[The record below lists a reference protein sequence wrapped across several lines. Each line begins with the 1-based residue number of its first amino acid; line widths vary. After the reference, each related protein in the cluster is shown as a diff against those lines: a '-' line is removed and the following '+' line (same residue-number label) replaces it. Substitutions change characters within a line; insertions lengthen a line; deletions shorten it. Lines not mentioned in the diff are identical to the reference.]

1 MKPYVLAP
9 ALVAL
14 LGGALLSAAMPTY
27 AHAQALA
34 SGQLAPAHGYCCS
47 PSQVAKWEKLLPV
60 RPVNP
65 QSIVRSVTRLRL
77 VNFEVTTNGGNR
89 SVHRPSGY
97 NTIQYDFGYVAA
109 TTGTL
114 YIHHRPRYVRVIETV
129 EQRRAS
135 GISITPVLSGASAAA
150 IPAGYYSPWVLVV
163 AQPQRH
169 LTFLIESNIP
179 RNRLR
184 LLGDLLVARAKAG
197 GSVQPFRSTGN

>member
-1 MKPYVLAP
+1 MKPFVLTS

-14 LGGALLSAAMPTY
+14 VSGALISGTMPPY

-34 SGQLAPAHGYCCS
+34 PEQQAPAHGYCCL
-47 PSQVAKWEKLLPV
+47 PAQVAKGERLLPV

-65 QSIVRSVTRLRL
+65 QSVVRSVTHLRL
-77 VNFEVTTNGGNR
+77 VNFQITTVGGNR
-89 SVHRPSGY
+89 SVHRPSGR

-114 YIHHRPRYVRVIETV
+114 FVHHRPRYVRVIETV
-129 EQRRAS
+129 EQRRAR
-135 GISITPVLSGASAAA
+135 GISITPVLGGADAAA

-169 LTFLIESNIP
+169 LTFFIESNIP

-184 LLGDLLVARAKAG
+184 LLGDLLVAKAK
-197 GSVQPFRSTGN
+197 TG

>member
-1 MKPYVLAP
+1 MRLRLVP

-14 LGGALLSAAMPTY
+14 LSGALLSATMPTY
-27 AHAQALA
+27 THAQALA
-34 SGQLAPAHGYCCS
+34 SGQLATARGYCCL
-47 PSQVAKWEKLLPV
+47 PSQVAKSEKLLPV
-60 RPVNP
+60 RPINP
-65 QSIVRSVTRLRL
+65 QSVVRSVTHLRL
-77 VNFEVTTNGGNR
+77 VNFQVTTNGGNR

-109 TTGTL
+109 TTDTL
-114 YIHHRPRYVRVIETV
+114 YVHHRPRYVRVIETV

-150 IPAGYYSPWVLVV
+150 IPVGYYSPLALVV
-163 AQPQRH
+163 AQPLRH
-169 LTFLIESNIP
+169 LTFFIESNIP

-197 GSVQPFRSTGN
+197 RTVQPFRSTGH

>member
-1 MKPYVLAP
+1 MRPRLVP

-14 LGGALLSAAMPTY
+14 LSGALLSATMPTY
-27 AHAQALA
+27 THALALA
-34 SGQLAPAHGYCCS
+34 SGQLAPAHGYCCL
-47 PSQVAKWEKLLPV
+47 PSQVAKSEKLLPV

-65 QSIVRSVTRLRL
+65 QSVVQSVTHLRL
-77 VNFEVTTNGGNR
+77 VNFHVTTDAGNR

-114 YIHHRPRYVRVIETV
+114 YVHHRPRYVRVIETV

-150 IPAGYYSPWVLVV
+150 IPVRYYSPLVLVV
-163 AQPQRH
+163 AQPLRH
-169 LTFLIESNIP
+169 LTFFIESNIP

-197 GSVQPFRSTGN
+197 GSGQPFRSTGH

>member
-1 MKPYVLAP
+1 MKPFVLTS

-14 LGGALLSAAMPTY
+14 LSGAVLSATMPTY
-27 AHAQALA
+27 ARTQALESA
-34 SGQLAPAHGYCCS
+34 QLAPAHGYCCL
-47 PSQVAKWEKLLPV
+47 PSQVAKGEKLLPV

-65 QSIVRSVTRLRL
+65 QSVVRSVTHLRL
-77 VNFEVTTNGGNR
+77 VNFQITTVGGNR
-89 SVHRPSGY
+89 SVHRPSGR

-114 YIHHRPRYVRVIETV
+114 YVHHRPRYVRVIETV

-135 GISITPVLSGASAAA
+135 GVSITPLLGGADAAA
-150 IPAGYYSPWVLVV
+150 IPAGFYNPWVLVV

-169 LTFLIESNIP
+169 LTFFIESNIP

-184 LLGDLLVARAKAG
+184 LLGDLLGDLLVARAKAG
-197 GSVQPFRSTGN
+197 